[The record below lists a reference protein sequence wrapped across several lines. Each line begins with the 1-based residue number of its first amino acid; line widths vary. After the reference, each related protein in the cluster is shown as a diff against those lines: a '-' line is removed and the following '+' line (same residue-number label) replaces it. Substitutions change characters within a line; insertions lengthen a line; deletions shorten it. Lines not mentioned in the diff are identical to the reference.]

1 MILAA
6 GIGKRLRPLT
16 LEKPK
21 HMLPVGGKP
30 ILQHT
35 IEGLSKIGIEDIFIV
50 VNYKKQMIIDCFGN
64 GSKFDVNINYLT
76 QDNPKGGTGDAVNA
90 AKGKIN
96 ESFILLNGDILFDHD
111 ILKEMVEKYKD
122 CDGLMVCKEVQNP
135 ENFGVIETEKDRVVK
150 IVEKSTEPPSN
161 LANLGMYIMPHEIF
175 DALSITNLSERKEIE
190 ITDSIQILIDRGK
203 KFKFLKTDSLWM
215 DIGRISDYEK
225 ANKIFKDQ

>member
-21 HMLPVGGKP
+21 HMLPIGGKP

-35 IEGLSKIGIEDIFIV
+35 IEGLSKIGIKDIFIV
-50 VNYKKQMIIDCFGN
+50 VNYKKRMILDYFGN
-64 GSKFDVNINYLT
+64 GSRFNVNINYLT
-76 QDNPKGGTGDAVNA
+76 QDNPKGGTGDAVNV

-96 ESFILLNGDILFDHD
+96 ESFILLNGDVLFDHE
-111 ILKEMVEKYKD
+111 ILKQMIKEYKNA
-122 CDGLMVCKEVQNP
+122 DGLLVCKEVKNP
-135 ENFGVIETEKDRVVK
+135 ERFGVIETERDRVVK
-150 IVEKSTEPPSN
+150 IVEKSPKPPSN
-161 LANLGMYIMPHEIF
+161 LANLGMYIMPEEIF
-175 DALSITNLSERKEIE
+175 DALSITTLSERGEVE
-190 ITDSIQILIDRGK
+190 ITDSIQILIDRGR

-225 ANKIFKDQ
+225 ANKVFKNQ